1 MSNTKEEHIRHRHI
15 KTKEYK
21 ADDLILDMPDFH
33 KEFPFDDCLKM
44 FDDVYANIDFSV
56 SYDSTEYLCLDS
68 HHDNP
73 LLKPESRDLIRRLKN
88 YINYNL
94 CYGRPEV
101 YVQFLPKTS
110 YMRAHL
116 DNGRNAVV
124 NVPLVPLNYD
134 IIYHEIIPNT
144 MVNLPTPEQVE
155 NEYHNLDLGE
165 VYHEHTYTG
174 PCIINGRIP
183 HKVCDY
189 GLDRKLLQISLPFK
203 TDTFDPGSQE
213 GEFWPQLKK
222 AHESNE
228 LYDNALNHQV
238 AFEKEVVI
246 DPNFKGETY
255 DADYFYKHIWQRKL
269 DGEEPWFED
278 YATIVFKTTTT
289 ATEPSY
295 TILEFFPKTEQLSPG
310 QKIYRKLSLCLE
322 KAVRYIENNTGPDTV
337 VTLQTMINNSG
348 RKNYYPYILLEIKND
363 D

>member
-1 MSNTKEEHIRHRHI
+1 MSDTDSKLVRYRHK
-15 KTKEYK
+15 KTKDYT
-21 ADDLILDMPDFH
+21 ADDLIIDLPDFH
-33 KEFPFDDCLKM
+33 KEFPFEDCLKM

-68 HHDNP
+68 HGDNP
-73 LLKPESRDLIRRLKN
+73 ALTPESRKLIIKLKN
-88 YINYNL
+88 YINYHV
-94 CYGRPEV
+94 CYGRPEL

-124 NVPLVPLNYD
+124 NVPLVPLNYE
-134 IIYHEIIPNT
+134 IIYHEVIPNT

-155 NEYHNLDLGE
+155 NEYHNIDLGE
-165 VYHEHTYTG
+165 IYHRHTYTG

-213 GEFWPQLKK
+213 GEFWPQLKRS
-222 AHESNE
+222 HETGE
-228 LYDNALNHQV
+228 LYDNKLNHTV
-238 AFEKEVVI
+238 SFEKNIEI
-246 DPNFKGETY
+246 DPDFEETY
-255 DADYFYKHIWQRKL
+255 DGDYFYKNVWQRKL

-278 YATIVFKTTTT
+278 YATIVFRTKTKT
-289 ATEPSY
+289 S
-295 TILEFFPKTEQLSPG
+295 ILFEFFPKTEQLSPG

-322 KAVRYIENNTGPDTV
+322 KAVRYVENNTKEHDDVKLETI
-337 VTLQTMINNSG
+337 INNSDK
-348 RKNYYPYILLEIKND
+348 KNYYPHIRLEIQYDRKD
-363 D
+363 